1 MVRVVTLAF
10 KLQCNTINSNT
21 VSYRTIPVKA
31 NRKRNAVKLSKIGT
45 QVMVWLVTTYGK

>member
-10 KLQCNTINSNT
+10 KLQCNTINLNSER
-21 VSYRTIPVKA
+21 YRTIPMKA

-45 QVMVWLVTTYGK
+45 QVMVRLVTTYGK